1 MHKFRDTK
9 FGGDQPH
16 VEYLPIG
23 ATGPE
28 HYRDELKI
36 PPTLRQVRLIIA
48 ARGIETTIA
57 LLKQWRAQEP
67 AAPIFEDDFGFALV
81 DECLGQARI
90 ANAIAINRFYSDHNP
105 KFSKIFVRTGEGYRK
120 AGLRS
125 FAQDYFR
132 KACLLDPG
140 DTAAAARCQRARDAH
155 EKMTPSGPGR
165 TAVSAFVFGFS
176 LDVPQNGDVAQ
187 LGERLVCNQEVGGS
201 IPVVS
206 T

>member
-1 MHKFRDTK
+1 M
-9 FGGDQPH
+9 
-16 VEYLPIG
+16 
-23 ATGPE
+23 
-28 HYRDELKI
+28 
-36 PPTLRQVRLIIA
+36 
-48 ARGIETTIA
+48 ARE
-57 LLKQWRAQEP
+57 EP

-140 DTAAAARCQRARDAH
+140 DTAAAARAK
-155 EKMTPSGPGR
+155 ELETPMKK
-165 TAVSAFVFGFS
+165 
-176 LDVPQNGDVAQ
+176 
-187 LGERLVCNQEVGGS
+187 
-201 IPVVS
+201 
-206 T
+206 